1 MKKISILFLLF
12 LFSFYSA
19 QNNFHDTQG
28 NIEVNG
34 SGQLEFTLPIA
45 LPPAVK
51 SVAPQVNLIYTSG
64 SGNGIA
70 GYGWNISGITSIS
83 RIGRNIEKDGEI
95 RGIRLDYSD
104 YYSFNGQRLILKS
117 GEYGRNGA
125 EYITEKFSNVKIKSV
140 GTLSGVAWQGP
151 EYWEVTFED
160 GSQAWYGATASGASN
175 ARTPNEYNIVK
186 WKDAQGNY
194 ITYEYFQT
202 NNVSRIHTINW
213 GGNENLGKSHFNTIN
228 FLYGN
233 REIKETSYL
242 RGQEYIQNY
251 ILNTVQVMT
260 NGEQFKKYVLQNQSV
275 DGYPRVE
282 KIIEYNA
289 QNEAANPI
297 TFTYQTDPTYSDKN
311 IVTQGVKDTH
321 TKKYG
326 DFDFDGVTDFL
337 EIETNGNL
345 HFKKSV
351 YKEGESEPID
361 YNRSEFSVGDFR
373 KSAIITFKKD
383 NIVGTS
389 AGIVIP
395 VRKNINENF
404 EVYDYEFRVYA
415 VNIADKRLDFQY
427 SKTLKYEDFK
437 THSEPVSDDLG
448 CHILP
453 STLISLSAYD
463 YDGDGISEILTEFKY
478 SSECFFD
485 PIGPM
490 PYNTVSNVS
499 EDTSNNSHE
508 HNDDKRPILLSDNT
522 EYYGESLELEN
533 SLRLPPNGLQ
543 PLPEYVQSTIL
554 FDLRQDIPY
563 EQSFYKFNI
572 KHSESNINRK
582 SFEMADF
589 NGDGIDELY
598 VIENKTIRN
607 IFNIKKNTSGQY
619 YQSSVMGDQP
629 LKGLESNAI
638 MADFNGDGRIDL
650 AVPQAQ
656 KSYHWKFYFSTG
668 GGFKEYDY
676 SNFIYFSSTQEITDV
691 DKHNTFFESGCVART
706 ITYYQY
712 NAVDLD
718 RDGKAEIT
726 VSKVVIRNHDWNAH
740 NDRENTK
747 VYFSVYSVSKPS
759 NIPIT
764 GNTSSPLKYGL
775 TLSKSFN
782 FEDKVIFF
790 SPLFIN
796 KTNQQIIL
804 VGRPDDC
811 PTSGCDRI
819 NVIYLDYKD
828 LPTKT
833 RLATIDQGKIR
844 TYVSYSELLPL
855 GNVFQP
861 MSEVSYP
868 YLSLNKVNQSYVVN
882 QLNQEGRLQD
892 FRYRG
897 LTTHLQGKGMLGF
910 RQMARSSWYTY
921 GFENTKIWAGT
932 ETDPLK
938 EGVPIK
944 EWSIKTNDENQIF
957 PSDISLNNNQLLSVK
972 LTDYKTDYWVNGVKK
987 NTLLPEEKSVAVM
1000 AMVPTSTTSKDFM
1013 TDITTIQS
1021 VEYNS
1026 YYLPIKTT
1034 SNINNNFA
1042 VSTTQIDY
1050 YPPNLDGVGN
1060 QYSVGRPRQKIELMQ
1075 AYGDSKGA
1083 KEEYAYE
1090 NNQLKTLTS
1099 WNNDNTG
1106 WIRETYTYDG
1116 FGNIIKKEITNSLDG
1131 QTKSSLAQYDDKGRF
1146 VIKKNEIAGSLN
1158 LETHISYNNW
1168 GQVLTQK
1175 DPLGVVLTNTY
1186 DAWGKILTSNV
1197 NLSGTTTYQ
1206 YQKQFNGDA
1215 VVMQLAPDGNQSSV
1229 TKDKWGREYLTTTK
1243 GFNSGTFI
1251 SKMVQYDILGRKTAE
1266 SEPYITGQT
1275 PTQWNRIQYDDYSR
1289 PIKATAFTGKVVETI
1304 YEGRTVT
1311 TKETN
1316 ADHRFRKQTTD
1327 ALGNVITSEDK
1338 GGVIHFR
1345 YNAANQNIEARY
1357 DTNIVTTKYDN
1368 WGRKAEFNDP
1378 SNGTYRY
1385 EYKDGFGKITKEI
1398 SPKGYKE
1405 YRYNGAGQLITQIEK
1420 SNDGSSTQK
1429 RITYTYNAKGL
1440 LLSKSGTANGEP
1452 MSSQSTYDTYGR
1464 LLSATENS
1472 FGKTYGTYNILYDD
1486 NNRIT
1491 SYERRLGSNGKTT
1504 QISIE
1509 NIYHTWNGELYQL
1522 KDKTRNKVLWQ
1533 LNATNAKGQVT
1544 DAQLGAV
1551 AVSNTYDNNGFLSN
1565 ISHSTP
1571 QRTILQVGYSFNTI
1585 KNELNSRVT
1594 GGDFN
1599 IIEQFVYDDFNRLV
1613 NWTDPV
1619 TGEFSQGQRKNV
1631 YDNKGRIVENDGL
1644 GIVKFDNPTKIYQAT
1659 GAVLNPQ
1666 GEQNLKNNLIQSI
1679 QYNENN
1685 DPVSIE
1691 GVKGDYLFAYGLSSM
1706 RQRMEYGGKFIAHRK
1721 KDTPITPD
1729 PIKSPPTIIDPREPI
1744 LINPGFPVSPPEL
1757 VEEVVSNRFTKYYSE
1772 DGAYEIVEDHSTG
1785 LEKHIIY
1792 IGGSP
1797 YESDI
1802 IFVKDYNEGSGS
1814 YRFLHKDYLGSI
1826 LAISDEAGNK
1836 VEQRHYD
1843 AWGNLTH
1850 LQIGTGKVF
1859 IGKEVE
1865 KGLGQMLIDRGYTSH
1880 EHLAEVGLIHMN
1892 GRLYDPLL
1900 RRFLNADENI
1910 QDMFNTQNYNKY
1922 GYVLNNPLMYNDPS
1936 GEFIFAALVP
1946 LVGKFLATAITGAI
1960 VGMVGYTL
1968 GLAATGNIK
1977 SWSLG
1982 GMLKAGFFGAL
1993 TAAASYGVGEI
2004 FAIAKKG
2011 GELTKIGVAI
2021 KKAIGDT
2028 GLAIVQAGTHA
2039 VSQGV
2044 LGLIKGEEFLSAS
2057 ISAFAGSL
2065 GASGWREAMGSGG
2078 ASMVAFGAISGGVG
2092 AVFSKG
2098 NFWEGAFI
2106 GGVVAWFNHEL
2117 HDMGNSEDP
2126 RKPIKTKRLVSKSQ
2140 NHSLLKGSRGGQ
2152 SFITPENPG
2161 NQVGNGIGM
2170 FVPTGSQSMTTS
2182 DLTYYN
2188 DGTVDVNMTTQVNRM
2203 NTTGSY
2209 VANYEVIGSNGNIID
2224 TGFLVNKA
2232 FGITRMDYSVYTA
2245 KGTAAVLS
2253 TAKFTVPLNSTIRVN
2268 VGLTYKIP
2276 AGGTGAITTTHIIK
2290 IR

>member
-186 WKDAQGNY
+186 WKDAQGN
-194 ITYEYFQT
+194 
-202 NNVSRIHTINW
+202 TINYNYEQVNNIAVIKSITW
-213 GGNENLGKSHFNTIN
+213 GGGNEILNKPDFNTIS
-228 FLYGN
+228 F
-233 REIKETSYL
+233 
-242 RGQEYIQNY
+242 NY
-251 ILNTVQVMT
+251 IIRDLKEKSYVNGVPFVQDKLLSYIVVET
-260 NGEQFKKYVLQNQSV
+260 NGTQFKKYV
-275 DGYPRVE
+275 
-282 KIIEYNA
+282 IEYLKNGTNY
-289 QNEAANPI
+289 QFTNKITEYNSNNEAATPVIFDYPTLTSSSVENVSI
-297 TFTYQTDPTYSDKN
+297 ANSDP
-311 IVTQGVKDTH
+311 
-321 TKKYG
+321 
-326 DFDFDGVTDFL
+326 FDGVKLTGDFNGDSYL
-337 EIETNGNL
+337 DFVMSNGTIKLGAFNDNFTTITTNKNFNSDALVVNTLLDEEEQVYNGN
-345 HFKKSV
+345 
-351 YKEGESEPID
+351 
-361 YNRSEFSVGDFR
+361 
-373 KSAIITFKKD
+373 
-383 NIVGTS
+383 
-389 AGIVIP
+389 GIVQY
-395 VRKNINENF
+395 ENGKVVGYIFRDNTFTKVF
-404 EVYDYEFRVYA
+404 EKLVYDQSDCIYRGGGAGCRITTKLNE
-415 VNIADKRLDFQY
+415 AD
-427 SKTLKYEDFK
+427 
-437 THSEPVSDDLG
+437 
-448 CHILP
+448 I
-453 STLISLSAYD
+453 
-463 YDGDGISEILTEFKY
+463 DGDGIA
-478 SSECFFD
+478 
-485 PIGPM
+485 
-490 PYNTVSNVS
+490 N
-499 EDTSNNSHE
+499 
-508 HNDDKRPILLSDNT
+508 ILLTIDRKDCEWMVDPTDQDSQSDTVNT
-522 EYYGESLELEN
+522 KKITD
-533 SLRLPPNGLQ
+533 
-543 PLPEYVQSTIL
+543 QSTINRPPSGGVLYCTDAHIGNFVVDLKNSNLPVANYTIDSGINYTNTLNERFLDVDGDGKVESINVSNTAYTVFEFIKTGANQYLKKIKYGSNLVETKDSEFPVL
-554 FDLRQDIPY
+554 FG
-563 EQSFYKFNI
+563 
-572 KHSESNINRK
+572 
-582 SFEMADF
+582 DF
-589 NGDGIDELY
+589 NGDGKLDFTIPVTDTAIGKADNWRFYIGRGNGFDNFLKIEFLTYRKRQTSANNSY
-598 VIENKTIRN
+598 VLFAN
-607 IFNIKKNTSGQY
+607 QY
-619 YQSSVMGDQP
+619 FFS
-629 LKGLESNAI
+629 I
-638 MADFNGDGRIDL
+638 ADIN
-650 AVPQAQ
+650 
-656 KSYHWKFYFSTG
+656 
-668 GGFKEYDY
+668 
-676 SNFIYFSSTQEITDV
+676 
-691 DKHNTFFESGCVART
+691 
-706 ITYYQY
+706 
-712 NAVDLD
+712 
-718 RDGKAEIT
+718 RDGKSDIVQTFSYNQINYYNTQYRNYGYVVSTKLANGTLADGSLDFIT
-726 VSKVVIRNHDWNAH
+726 PSLYISPQ
-740 NDRENTK
+740 E
-747 VYFSVYSVSKPS
+747 SVRDVED
-759 NIPIT
+759 
-764 GNTSSPLKYGL
+764 L
-775 TLSKSFN
+775 TLYTPLTNPIKANNNYYNVFIYWKQKLKKIKAPTSLAELSRIKSITQAGIYSSINYWELNPDTNPN
-782 FEDKVIFF
+782 FYKKEKKEYYPFF
-790 SPLFIN
+790 SLQRADQAYAVSQI
-796 KTNQQIIL
+796 QQ
-804 VGRPDDC
+804 GQ
-811 PTSGCDRI
+811 
-819 NVIYLDYKD
+819 K
-828 LPTKT
+828 K
-833 RLATIDQGKIR
+833 
-844 TYVSYSELLPL
+844 
-855 GNVFQP
+855 
-861 MSEVSYP
+861 
-868 YLSLNKVNQSYVVN
+868 
-882 QLNQEGRLQD
+882 QD

-910 RQMARSSWYTY
+910 RQMARSSWYAD

-987 NTLLPEEKSVAVM
+987 STLLPEEKSVAVM

-1060 QYSVGRPRQKIELMQ
+1060 QYSVGRPKQKIELMQ

-1316 ADHRFRKQTTD
+1316 ADHRFRKQTSD

-1464 LLSATENS
+1464 LLSTTENS

-1571 QRTILQVGYSFNTI
+1571 QRTILQVGYSFNAI

-1613 NWTDPV
+1613 NWTDPA
-1619 TGEFSQGQRKNV
+1619 TGGFSQGQRKNV
-1631 YDNKGRIVENDGL
+1631 YDSKGRIVENDGL

-1721 KDTPITPD
+1721 KDTPITID

-1850 LQIGTGKVF
+1850 LQIGTGKVL

-1892 GRLYDPLL
+1892 GRLYDPIL
-1900 RRFLNADENI
+1900 RRFLNADEHI
-1910 QDMFNTQNYNKY
+1910 QDPYNTQNYNKY
-1922 GYVLNNPLMYNDPS
+1922 SYVLNNPLMYNDPS
-1936 GEFIFAALVP
+1936 GELFWFSALAVAFKSLFWAGVVSAAIGGAIIGTALY
-1946 LVGKFLATAITGAI
+1946 LGQAAITGNFSW
-1960 VGMVGYTL
+1960 G
-1968 GLAATGNIK
+1968 GLA
-1977 SWSLG
+1977 
-1982 GMLKAGFFGAL
+1982 KAFFGGAL
-1993 TAAASYGVGEI
+1993 TG
-2004 FAIAKKG
+2004 
-2011 GELTKIGVAI
+2011 
-2021 KKAIGDT
+2021 
-2028 GLAIVQAGTHA
+2028 A
-2039 VSQGV
+2039 VSGA
-2044 LGLIKGEEFLSAS
+2044 LGQVFS
-2057 ISAFAGSL
+2057 AGSFWATVGN
-2065 GASGWREAMGSGG
+2065 GALAGAGSGG
-2078 ASMVAFGAISGGVG
+2078 INSIMNGTNFLEGIAKGAVIGGAIG
-2092 AVFSKG
+2092 AVSYAINFYSKG
-2098 NFWEGAFI
+2098 YNKMKNITEDIEIQGYEQNGDFFKSNEELKQYVNKEIGNAENIESKLKTDLQLANSNNLPSSDYSFSDNFLIKNGNPI
-2106 GGVVAWFNHEL
+2106 GGTASTNVSFFSGVKSKIYISPGIKGLTSNGISATKMIINHEL
-2117 HDMGNSEDP
+2117 IHAYHFSHVTNPTAYVKGRISE
-2126 RKPIKTKRLVSKSQ
+2126 RVAS
-2140 NHSLLKGSRGGQ
+2140 
-2152 SFITPENPG
+2152 
-2161 NQVGNGIGM
+2161 
-2170 FVPTGSQSMTTS
+2170 
-2182 DLTYYN
+2182 TY
-2188 DGTVDVNMTTQVNRM
+2188 
-2203 NTTGSY
+2203 SY
-2209 VANYEVIGSNGNIID
+2209 VYAREYGFTTIATKSFYNTVIKHGGFKYTMEWSFRKISRIINL
-2224 TGFLVNKA
+2224 GVK
-2232 FGITRMDYSVYTA
+2232 
-2245 KGTAAVLS
+2245 
-2253 TAKFTVPLNSTIRVN
+2253 
-2268 VGLTYKIP
+2268 
-2276 AGGTGAITTTHIIK
+2276 
-2290 IR
+2290 